1 MHGNI
6 DDKPAGIT
14 LMCHPGNFRAPQ
26 PVRLHPHKPYFCFAP
41 MQLGD
46 FEINLGRTYT
56 SRYRFYAHSGP
67 AKAEQSER
75 LWQDYAEPP
84 KARVIAVSR

>member
-1 MHGNI
+1 
-6 DDKPAGIT
+6 
-14 LMCHPGNFRAPQ
+14 MCHPGNFRAPQ

-46 FEINLGRTYT
+46 FEITLGRNFA

-67 AKAEQSER
+67 VNAEESER

-84 KARVIAVSR
+84 KVRVVAVGR